1 MRKDKGILVVVS
13 GFSGAGKGTLM
24 KQLLKTYDNY
34 ALSVS
39 MTTRKPRVGE
49 EDGRE
54 YFFVSTETF
63 EEKIAQ
69 GELVEYARY
78 CDNYYGT
85 PRAFVEKQLE
95 NGKDVILEIEVGGA
109 MKIREKCPE
118 AVFVFILPPSLTE
131 LERRLHKRGTETEEV
146 VQNRVAQAE
155 REIRCAESYDYVVVN
170 GALEDAVQDL
180 DAIIRAE
187 SCKTKKNQY
196 KIDEVLGK

>member
-1 MRKDKGILVVVS
+1 MKKGTLFVVS
-13 GFSGAGKGTLM
+13 GPSGCGKGTILAEI
-24 KQLLKTYDNY
+24 LKNPNIYY
-34 ALSVS
+34 SVS
-39 MTTRKPRVGE
+39 ATTRGMRPGE
-49 EDGRE
+49 VDGVNYHFFTREQFEQLVQEDG
-54 YFFVSTETF
+54 V
-63 EEKIAQ
+63 
-69 GELVEYARY
+69 LEYAEY
-78 CDNYYGT
+78 CHNYYGT
-85 PRAFVEKQLE
+85 LRKPVEEHLNAGQ
-95 NGKDVILEIEVGGA
+95 DVILEIEVVGA

-187 SCKTKKNQY
+187 SCKRKKNQY